1 MSSFEI
7 EVLFVKHFKNQT
19 CILAPFKFFLAIP
32 VQNLDRINPITGLP
46 FVEFVPA
53 LDLTGFYFLLFWL
66 DKIKVQ
72 PDF

>member
-1 MSSFEI
+1 MFWK
-7 EVLFVKHFKNQT
+7 VAMK
-19 CILAPFKFFLAIP
+19 P